1 MNGQKRCRQEP
12 KSPTLKT
19 RAWGTRSFKTQSA
32 GHRPFSADVA
42 PQPFRPAHNPSFYDP
57 NGIPAMK
64 WTDSLTA
71 TVAIAALFGATLLA
85 APAQAATQPADETT
99 SREQKIA
106 DAGYSGWQLKWADL
120 DDIGR
125 RNLCAGLDFY
135 SLKSQVAMGRKITQ
149 QVLASAKLVQDPV
162 ITAYVTK
169 IGQNIVRNSDARV
182 PYHFYVVDSNVVN
195 SFALPGGSVFIYS
208 GLILHAGNE
217 AELAGVMGHES
228 AHIAACHGAKQQT
241 KADLAQIAMIPLSVL
256 IPYSWAGVGIYEG
269 VNAAVPVA
277 FLKFS
282 REDEAQADYLGAEYM
297 YKAGYDPNA
306 LISFFEVVE
315 AQELRQP
322 SSPSTLFSDHP
333 GTVSRIAAIQ
343 KEIQFILPPRPQYV
357 LDTSEFERVKR
368 RLEIYE
374 SGGKLPPSQNGPI
387 LERKTQPSTSGTQ
400 KNKGNPPVL
409 QRGDSKNPGG
419 L

>member
-1 MNGQKRCRQEP
+1 MN
-12 KSPTLKT
+12 
-19 RAWGTRSFKTQSA
+19 
-32 GHRPFSADVA
+32 
-42 PQPFRPAHNPSFYDP
+42 
-57 NGIPAMK
+57 
-64 WTDSLTA
+64 SLTA
-71 TVAIAALFGATLLA
+71 TVAIAALFGATVFA
-85 APAQAATQPADETT
+85 ASAQAADDTT
-99 SREQKIA
+99 AQASAEEQRVA
-106 DAGYSGWQLKWADL
+106 DAGFSGWQLKWANIN
-120 DDIGR
+120 DIGR
-125 RNLCAGLDFY
+125 RNLCGGLDFY
-135 SLKSQVAMGRKITQ
+135 SLKTQVAMGRKITQ
-149 QVLASAKLVQDPV
+149 QVLASARLVKDPI
-162 ITAYVTK
+162 ITAYVSK
-169 IGQNIVRNSDARV
+169 VGQNIVRNSDARV
-182 PYHFYVVDSNVVN
+182 PYHFYVVDSSAVN

-208 GLILHAGNE
+208 GLILHASNE
-217 AELAGVMGHES
+217 AELAGVMGHET

-256 IPYSWAGVGIYEG
+256 IPYSWAGIGIYEG

-306 LISFFEVVE
+306 LISFFEIAE

-333 GTVSRIAAIQ
+333 GTVSRIAALQ
-343 KEIQFILPPRPQYV
+343 KEIQFILPPRSEYV

-374 SGGKLPPSQNGPI
+374 SGGKLPRVRNGPV
-387 LERKTQPSTSGTQ
+387 LERKTQSGTSGRQ
-400 KNKGNPPVL
+400 QNNNNAPVL
-409 QRGDSKNPGG
+409 QRRDSKNLSG

>member
-1 MNGQKRCRQEP
+1 MQFANGP
-12 KSPTLKT
+12 
-19 RAWGTRSFKTQSA
+19 
-32 GHRPFSADVA
+32 
-42 PQPFRPAHNPSFYDP
+42 PQPFLDAGNPISRGIVESVYMHNSPGCSSGVFAVRWM
-57 NGIPAMK
+57 N
-64 WTDSLTA
+64 SLTA
-71 TVAIAALFGATLLA
+71 TVAIAALFGATVFA
-85 APAQAATQPADETT
+85 ASAQAAGDTT
-99 SREQKIA
+99 AQASAEEQRIA
-106 DAGYSGWQLKWADL
+106 DAGFSGWQLKWADIN
-120 DDIGR
+120 DIGR
-125 RNLCAGLDFY
+125 RNLCGGLDFY
-135 SLKSQVAMGRKITQ
+135 SLKTQIAMGRKITQ
-149 QVLASAKLVQDPV
+149 QVLASARLVKDPI
-162 ITAYVTK
+162 ITAYVSK
-169 IGQNIVRNSDARV
+169 VGQNIVRNSDARV
-182 PYHFYVVDSNVVN
+182 PYHFYVVDSSAVN

-208 GLILHAGNE
+208 GLILHASNE
-217 AELAGVMGHES
+217 AELAGVMGHET

-256 IPYSWAGVGIYEG
+256 IPYSWAGIGIYEG

-333 GTVSRIAAIQ
+333 GTVSRIAALQ
-343 KEIQFILPPRPQYV
+343 KEIQFILPPRSQYV
-357 LDTSEFERVKR
+357 LDTSQFERVKR

-374 SGGKLPPSQNGPI
+374 SGGKLPRVQNGPV
-387 LERKTQPSTSGTQ
+387 LERKTQSGTSGTQ
-400 KNKGNPPVL
+400 QNNNNAPVL
-409 QRGDSKNPGG
+409 RRRDSKNLSG